1 MTAINAAIKAAI
13 KTAIKM
19 GGFQKLNYLTP
30 GSRLRRTL
38 CTYFMEELAY
48 VVDNMSNVKQYCLG
62 ILAMEGRYSM
72 AIIYNLAFNR
82 NGFDSAAVP

>member
-1 MTAINAAIKAAI
+1 
-13 KTAIKM
+13 
-19 GGFQKLNYLTP
+19 
-30 GSRLRRTL
+30 
-38 CTYFMEELAY
+38 MEELAY